1 MRIKLD
7 ENLDPRAKEILIN
20 GGHEVASV
28 EDQGLKGRA
37 DADIARVVR
46 EERRCLIILDL
57 DFSNV
62 LVFPPEQ
69 YSGIIVLRHPDPTSQ
84 RLLTRIH
91 QIEGTL
97 RTQDPTR
104 ISSGS

>member
-46 EERRCLIILDL
+46 EETQMSDHPR
-57 DFSNV
+57 
-62 LVFPPEQ
+62 
-69 YSGIIVLRHPDPTSQ
+69 SGLFQ
-84 RLLTRIH
+84 RI
-91 QIEGTL
+91 G
-97 RTQDPTR
+97 
-104 ISSGS
+104 ISSRAVLGDHRAETPRSDFPETTNPDSPD